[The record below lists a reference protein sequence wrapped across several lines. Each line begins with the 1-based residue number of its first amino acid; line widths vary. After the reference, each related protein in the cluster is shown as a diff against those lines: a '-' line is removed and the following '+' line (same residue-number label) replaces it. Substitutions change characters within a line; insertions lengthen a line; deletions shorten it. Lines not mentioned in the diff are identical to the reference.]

1 MDYAGRRDRLRRLL
15 RRQGLEGLL
24 VTDRLNVTYL
34 TGFTGEDSFLL
45 VWRAGESLLTDARF
59 SQQVEEECPGLE
71 VVVRPVGSTM
81 VEAVRR
87 VVRKAHVGL
96 LGLEAENVSVGFFDR
111 ISARLS
117 GVELV
122 KTTGLV
128 EQLRQIKQPEEL
140 ERIRRA
146 IGQAERAFGAMRAG
160 LQGEKTELQLAHE
173 LEMHVRAFGAI
184 GSSFSAIV
192 ASGERSALPHARPKP
207 IAVGLSPILLVD
219 WGANEGLYQSDLT
232 RTLFLGKI
240 SAKLRRVY
248 QVVYQAQQKAIA
260 AIRPGVPAE
269 EVDKAARQVI
279 AQAGWGKRFGHSL
292 GHGLGLAVHEGP
304 RLGPARGNHSPSLL
318 RPGMVVTVEPG
329 VYWPGWA
336 GVRIE
341 DVVLVTRT
349 GHEVLSS
356 LPKRWEEVIVETR
369 P

>member
-1 MDYAGRRDRLRRLL
+1 MDYTERRDRLRRLL

-45 VWRAGESLLTDARF
+45 IWADGQVLLTDARF
-59 SQQVEEECPGLE
+59 TEQAEEECPGLDAA
-71 VVVRPVGSTM
+71 VRPVGGTM

-87 VVRKAHVGL
+87 AVQSAR
-96 LGLEAENVSVGFFDR
+96 LGRLGIEAENVSVGFFDR
-111 ISARLS
+111 LSARLQQ
-117 GVELV
+117 VELV

-128 EQLRQIKQPEEL
+128 EQLRQIKQPEEVA
-140 ERIRRA
+140 RIRQA
-146 IGQAERAFGAMRAG
+146 VWQAERAFGAMWAG

-173 LEMHVRAFGAI
+173 LEMHVRSFGARA
-184 GSSFSAIV
+184 SSFPPIV

-207 IAVGLSPILLVD
+207 IPIGLSPVVLVD

-232 RTLFLGKI
+232 RTLLLGRI

-248 QVVYQAQQKAIA
+248 QTVYQAQQKAIF

-279 AQAGWGKRFGHSL
+279 AQAGWGRRFGHSL

-304 RLGPARGNHSPSLL
+304 RLGPTRRNQAAVLL

-329 VYWPGWA
+329 VYLPGWG

-349 GHEVLSS
+349 GCELLSS
-356 LPKRWEEVIVETR
+356 LPKTLEEMIL
-369 P
+369 